1 MMIDAMPD
9 ALAADTSHRT
19 DGGDRLTRFLLPD
32 AGVRGVRVHL
42 DDTWRQIRSRAEYP
56 DGIARLL
63 GEATAAAALFTG
75 HAKVD
80 GRLSVQLR
88 GQGAL
93 RTLFAE
99 CTAAGTLRGIAQ
111 FDEEAPPPTGLA
123 DLGSGP
129 VLAITIENPTPH
141 GRDPQRYQGLVP
153 LEGPDLRS
161 AFEHYFVQSEQLPT
175 RLLLAADGERAAGL
189 MLQKLPGD
197 AGDADGWTRAGA
209 LFDTLCAQELL
220 DLPAETLL
228 HRLFHEESPELLA
241 DRTLQFGC
249 SCSRGRVEAMLR
261 SLGREEAE
269 AAVADGAARVRC
281 EFCGQRYEF
290 TGPEVEELFAPP
302 PSEPLPAP
310 ERMQ

>member
-1 MMIDAMPD
+1 MPD
-9 ALAADTSHRT
+9 SPAPHDA
-19 DGGDRLTRFLLPD
+19 GGHDDRLSRFLLPE

-42 DDTWRQIRSRAEYP
+42 DDTWRQIRARAEYP
-56 DGIARLL
+56 DSIAHLL

-88 GQGAL
+88 GRGAL

-111 FDEEAPPPTGLA
+111 FDEEQPAPTGLS
-123 DLGSGP
+123 DLGP
-129 VLAITIENPTPH
+129 DPILAITIENPTPH

-153 LEGPDLRS
+153 MEGGDLKT

-175 RLLLAADGERAAGL
+175 RLMLAADGNSAAGL

-197 AGDADGWTRAGA
+197 AGDADGWTRACA
-209 LFDTLCAQELL
+209 LFDTLTSEELL
-220 DLPAETLL
+220 TLPRTTLI
-228 HRLFHEESPELLA
+228 HRLFHEEAPELLA
-241 DRTLQFGC
+241 DKGLRFGC
-249 SCSRGRVEAMLR
+249 SCSRERVEAMLQ
-261 SLGREEAE
+261 SLGQEEAE
-269 AAVADGAARVRC
+269 AALADGTARVRC
-281 EFCGQRYEF
+281 EFCGQGYSF
-290 TGPEVEELFAPP
+290 TPEDIAALFAPGSAP
-302 PSEPLPAP
+302 MPAP